1 MTESSSEW
9 LYLKHA
15 SEEYWRSILS
25 LPFLPALAYLL
36 APHTLARL
44 ASNLSGL
51 ASVLSL
57 LLSGLTHSDF
67 TDLVLASALSLSRLL
82 VSR

>member
-1 MTESSSEW
+1 MRESSSEW

-15 SEEYWRSILS
+15 SEEHWRSVLS
-25 LPFLPALAYLL
+25 LTSLPALAYLF
-36 APHTLARL
+36 APHTLAWP

-51 ASVLSL
+51 LSVLSL
-57 LLSGLTHSDF
+57 FLSALTHSDLS
-67 TDLVLASALSLSRLL
+67 DLGLASALSLSRLL